1 MKENEK
7 QLTMRAIPVTDLF
20 SHFVGYMPNPD
31 EVLRD
36 TGERISIY
44 REMRTDPRIKSL
56 LALVKSSV
64 LEYAPRIE
72 RGDARQAVYDLIQKA
87 IDPTLL
93 YALEKRLLS
102 AVDYGYSAVEL
113 VWINRDGWWLPDDVV
128 LRKPERF
135 AFDAEGRL
143 KYKDPMTG
151 ILVDLYDQSYK
162 WLVYRYDK
170 DAENPYG
177 TSALKSCYWAWK
189 FKKAG
194 AQFWIMAAEK
204 FSVPSILALF
214 DSAEPEEKIRERA
227 LSLSEMLSTVQS
239 GSGAAL
245 ANLKDVKLLTSPE
258 KVSEFRSLME
268 WCDQQLSYGIT
279 GQSLATAEAEFG
291 SRAQASVHSDVLK
304 TLAKGTCRDLSEVLQ
319 RLISYIVELNYG
331 SGEAEPLIRFD
342 LDEHATWGELM
353 QAIDRSIPVS
363 KTALYSR
370 YGVPEPSSDDD
381 AFIRPVTQPVDP
393 LAIAMADD
401 SKKKVRRPLF

>member
-128 LRKPERF
+128 LRKP
-135 AFDAEGRL
+135 
-143 KYKDPMTG
+143 PQ
-151 ILVDLYDQSYK
+151 IQ
-162 WLVYRYDK
+162 
-170 DAENPYG
+170 
-177 TSALKSCYWAWK
+177 
-189 FKKAG
+189 
-194 AQFWIMAAEK
+194 
-204 FSVPSILALF
+204 
-214 DSAEPEEKIRERA
+214 
-227 LSLSEMLSTVQS
+227 
-239 GSGAAL
+239 GSNDRHPG
-245 ANLKDVKLLTSPE
+245 
-258 KVSEFRSLME
+258 
-268 WCDQQLSYGIT
+268 G
-279 GQSLATAEAEFG
+279 
-291 SRAQASVHSDVLK
+291 
-304 TLAKGTCRDLSEVLQ
+304 
-319 RLISYIVELNYG
+319 
-331 SGEAEPLIRFD
+331 PL
-342 LDEHATWGELM
+342 
-353 QAIDRSIPVS
+353 
-363 KTALYSR
+363 
-370 YGVPEPSSDDD
+370 
-381 AFIRPVTQPVDP
+381 
-393 LAIAMADD
+393 
-401 SKKKVRRPLF
+401 